1 MSDVLNQPPCAP
13 LSPDEIR
20 AMIVRLRSAHV
31 AASVN
36 YDSRW
41 VAIADA
47 ISGLQDLYRI
57 ETGEQY

>member
-1 MSDVLNQPPCAP
+1 VNLNQPPCKP
-13 LSPDEIR
+13 MSTDEIL

-36 YDSRW
+36 NDPRW
-41 VAIADA
+41 PAIADA
-47 ISGLQDLYRI
+47 ISGLQELYRI